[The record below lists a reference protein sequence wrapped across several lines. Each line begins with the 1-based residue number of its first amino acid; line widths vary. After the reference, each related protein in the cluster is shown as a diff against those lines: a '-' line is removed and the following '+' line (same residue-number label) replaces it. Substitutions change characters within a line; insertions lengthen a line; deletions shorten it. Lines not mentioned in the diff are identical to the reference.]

1 LGWTLTAVI
10 TFSAVWLLIPII
22 AAWAT
27 HTERL
32 DPALERMG
40 RPVGRMV
47 DWLECHPRTILA
59 VVALMAILYPAAAW
73 MALRDGRHFMG
84 VLVIFNGIAFCM
96 SLLTTQR
103 TLRESTRARRESPGQ
118 GSPRRTERRGR

>member
-10 TFSAVWLLIPII
+10 TFSAVWLLIPVI
-22 AAWAT
+22 AARAT

-59 VVALMAILYPAAAW
+59 LVAPMAIL
-73 MALRDGRHFMG
+73 
-84 VLVIFNGIAFCM
+84 
-96 SLLTTQR
+96 SLPQ
-103 TLRESTRARRESPGQ
+103 PGWRF
-118 GSPRRTERRGR
+118 GTGGTSWASW